1 MYSTLFALHTCFC
14 TPLKQAELEQEVN
27 ECHRQLIERLEK
39 PERKLALRIIDA
51 QNAIADN
58 ISMDSFAHGLK
69 LGLRLSEELR
79 QLETRCDYCCQ
90 DNQNTD

>member
-1 MYSTLFALHTCFC
+1 MYSTLFALHTCFY

>member
-39 PERKLALRIIDA
+39 PERKLALRM
-51 QNAIADN
+51 Q
-58 ISMDSFAHGLK
+58 
-69 LGLRLSEELR
+69 
-79 QLETRCDYCCQ
+79 
-90 DNQNTD
+90 